1 MKGLTGITFNM
12 QSNIG
17 DITNK
22 KLDLLGN
29 KIGNKYNKLQNLT
42 TNTLQ
47 VFTKDDKDYISVS
60 NNIISIS
67 INDRELID
75 KEAVSQMINDLKSFL
90 DAFLLDENVIN
101 FSVRFINIT
110 DCGFNTMDVM
120 KKFNGILDTSEND
133 FTGLGFRYL
142 FKNSI
147 TGYDEIRIE
156 PFLANIN
163 SLFLEGNF
171 NLGNINVDMLLD
183 NVFGKFIIFEPYN
196 QIVIDKLSSNRG
208 SENIG

>member
-1 MKGLTGITFNM
+1 
-12 QSNIG
+12 
-17 DITNK
+17 
-22 KLDLLGN
+22 
-29 KIGNKYNKLQNLT
+29 
-42 TNTLQ
+42 
-47 VFTKDDKDYISVS
+47 
-60 NNIISIS
+60 
-67 INDRELID
+67 
-75 KEAVSQMINDLKSFL
+75 MINDLKSFL